1 MGFGWHVAEREVYAM
16 AQRQTANGGPD
27 LRLRFA
33 RGCASHSLLEI
44 EAWMRSE
51 IKAISPLTDRLMRLI
66 EGSRCVAGDER
77 AVELA
82 LREALSNAV
91 IHGNG
96 MDAHKLVRIRC
107 RCELGKGVSIIVT
120 DSGQGFDPNAVPD
133 LLAVERLGA
142 DHGRGIHLM
151 KLAMDEVSFE
161 RGGTE
166 VHMRKGPTR
175 NPRTALQTNVIVPP
189 TGGQVQ
195 PAGLDMT
202 DSCLNVSHR
211 NRSAM
216 PVELMNANGRAN
228 ATSFS
233 ADRTAK
239 TEDQ

>member
-1 MGFGWHVAEREVYAM
+1 M

-44 EAWMRSE
+44 EAWMPSE

-82 LREALSNAV
+82 LREGLSNAV

-96 MDAHKLVRIRC
+96 MNAHKLVRIRC

-133 LLAVERLGA
+133 PLVVERLEA

-166 VHMRKGPTR
+166 VHMRKGLTR

-189 TGGQVQ
+189 TRGQVQ
-195 PAGLDMT
+195 PAGLEMNGQLFER
-202 DSCLNVSHR
+202 SQR
-211 NRSAM
+211 NRSTM
-216 PVELMNANGRAN
+216 PVELMNAIGRAN
-228 ATSFS
+228 ATSSS

>member
-1 MGFGWHVAEREVYAM
+1 M

-66 EGSRCVAGDER
+66 EGSRCVTGDER

-107 RCELGKGVSIIVT
+107 RCELGRGVSIIVI
-120 DSGQGFDPNAVPD
+120 DSGQGFDPNAVADP
-133 LLAVERLGA
+133 LAVERLEA

-166 VHMRKGPTR
+166 VLMRKGPAR
-175 NPRTALQTNVIVPP
+175 NPSTELRRKNETPSRSFGNSSEPDEC
-189 TGGQVQ
+189 GDVQ
-195 PAGLDMT
+195 PQTRKGARNVKDVSFGCIVCSKFDFCGAGSGAERRLA
-202 DSCLNVSHR
+202 H
-211 NRSAM
+211 
-216 PVELMNANGRAN
+216 
-228 ATSFS
+228 
-233 ADRTAK
+233 
-239 TEDQ
+239 

>member
-1 MGFGWHVAEREVYAM
+1 M
-16 AQRQTANGGPD
+16 AQRQTANRGTD
-27 LRLRFA
+27 LRLPFA
-33 RGCASHSLLEI
+33 RGCASRSLLEI
-44 EAWMRSE
+44 EAWMPSE

-96 MDAHKLVRIRC
+96 MDGHKLVRIRC
-107 RCELGKGVSIIVT
+107 RCELGKGASIIVT
-120 DSGQGFDPNAVPD
+120 DSGQGFDSNAVPYS
-133 LLAVERLGA
+133 LAIERLGA
-142 DHGRGIHLM
+142 DNGRGIHLM

-166 VHMRKGPTR
+166 VHMRKGRTR
-175 NPRTALQTNVIVPP
+175 NLRTALQANVTVPQ
-189 TGGQVQ
+189 TRGQVR
-195 PAGLDMT
+195 PAGLEMNGHLFEREQT
-202 DSCLNVSHR
+202 DGST
-211 NRSAM
+211 M
-216 PVELMNANGRAN
+216 QVELMNAIGRAN
-228 ATSFS
+228 ATSSS

>member
-1 MGFGWHVAEREVYAM
+1 M
-16 AQRQTANGGPD
+16 AGTQIANGQAV
-27 LRLRFA
+27 LRPQIAGR
-33 RGCASHSLLEI
+33 RSSHSLLEI
-44 EAWMRSE
+44 EAWMPSE

-133 LLAVERLGA
+133 PVAVEKLEA

-166 VHMRKGPTR
+166 VYMRKGPRR
-175 NPRTALQTNVIVPP
+175 NRRTALHVIVPP
-189 TGGQVQ
+189 IRGQVQ
-195 PAGLDMT
+195 PAGL
-202 DSCLNVSHR
+202 
-211 NRSAM
+211 
-216 PVELMNANGRAN
+216 EMNGQLFE
-228 ATSFS
+228 SES
-233 ADRTAK
+233 EK
-239 TEDQ
+239 

>member
-1 MGFGWHVAEREVYAM
+1 M

-44 EAWMRSE
+44 EAWMPSE

-107 RCELGKGVSIIVT
+107 RCELGKGASIIVT
-120 DSGQGFDPNAVPD
+120 DSGQGFDPNAVPEP
-133 LLAVERLGA
+133 LAVERLEA

-166 VHMRKGPTR
+166 VLMRKGPAR
-175 NPRTALQTNVIVPP
+175 NPSTELRSKNETASRRFENSSEPDECGDAQLQTRKDARNVK
-189 TGGQVQ
+189 
-195 PAGLDMT
+195 D
-202 DSCLNVSHR
+202 VSFGCIGC
-211 NRSAM
+211 S
-216 PVELMNANGRAN
+216 
-228 ATSFS
+228 
-233 ADRTAK
+233 
-239 TEDQ
+239 